1 MKKLFALLL
10 ILCLLMALTAC
21 ASVPAATPLPSE
33 DAAPTAS
40 PAAETPAPTDEAI
53 STDAPA
59 ETTPAESAETGIT
72 GPVLV
77 NAYTAKLDVVENV
90 NNADG
95 SYRELLT
102 GDGLLF
108 LEFERA
114 LPDGSDAKAAL
125 ENAILQANP
134 TLLSVDAMQDD
145 ALTEKL
151 TYPVFTAHYET
162 GSNEDALVHEDLCF
176 VTDSYVYFFRCSAP
190 ADNWA
195 DCAEDVELYRSGL
208 DLFDPAA

>member
-1 MKKLFALLL
+1 MKKLLVLLL
-10 ILCLLMALTAC
+10 SLCLLSLTAC

-33 DAAPTAS
+33 DAVPTAS

-59 ETTPAESAETGIT
+59 ETTPAESAEAGVT

-77 NAYTAKLDVVENV
+77 NSYTAKLDAVENV
-90 NNADG
+90 SNADG

-102 GDGLLF
+102 GDGMLF

-134 TLLSVDAMQDD
+134 TLLSIDAMQDD
-145 ALTEKL
+145 VLTEKL

-162 GSNEDALVHEDLCF
+162 GANEDALVHEDLCF
-176 VTDSYVYFFRCSAP
+176 VTDSYVYFFRCFAS

-195 DCAEDVELYRSGL
+195 DYAEDVELYRSGL

>member
-1 MKKLFALLL
+1 MKKLFVLLL
-10 ILCLLMALTAC
+10 SLCLLSLTAC

-40 PAAETPAPTDEAI
+40 HAAETPVPTDEAI

-59 ETTPAESAETGIT
+59 ETTPAESGEATIT

-77 NAYTAKLDVVENV
+77 NSYTAKLDVVENV

-102 GDGLLF
+102 GDGRLF

-145 ALTEKL
+145 VLTKKL

-190 ADNWA
+190 IDSWE
-195 DCAEDVELYRSGL
+195 DYAEDVEMYRSGL
-208 DLFDPAA
+208 ALFDPAA